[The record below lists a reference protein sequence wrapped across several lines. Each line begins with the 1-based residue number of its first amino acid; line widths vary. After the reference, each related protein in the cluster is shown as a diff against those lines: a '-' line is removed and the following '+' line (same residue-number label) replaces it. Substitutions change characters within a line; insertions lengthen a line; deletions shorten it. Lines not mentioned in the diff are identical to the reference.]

1 MKVFQS
7 KVVDEA
13 PKEQPDEQRPME
25 GAEVDQENKLVKWK
39 GYPSEDIT
47 CNLSSAQA
55 AIKAL
60 EERQLEGPGKPT
72 DSAESEPGTEAMDEA
87 GVVDTASA
95 QLPSDAAGKPSND
108 TAGVAP
114 RGRGS
119 HGMGRWTEGE
129 KEQSVGLVRENGP
142 GMAMAMQKKEAKLKA
157 AGESTEPNACSPISR
172 NRSCNH
178 CRLLTCLCL
187 PRLQFPRAKASNL
200 RRLTTAMT
208 AAAAAV
214 RAAAAAVE
222 AARL

>member
-7 KVVDEA
+7 KVVDEE

-55 AIKAL
+55 AIKAM
-60 EERQLEGPGKPT
+60 EERQLEGPGKLNKILT

-119 HGMGRWTEGE
+119 HGMGRWAEME
-129 KEQSVGLVRENGP
+129 KEQLVVRENGP
-142 GMAMAMQKKEAKLKA
+142 GSWDDKA
-157 AGESTEPNACSPISR
+157 LIMM
-172 NRSCNH
+172 
-178 CRLLTCLCL
+178 
-187 PRLQFPRAKASNL
+187 RA
-200 RRLTTAMT
+200 
-208 AAAAAV
+208 
-214 RAAAAAVE
+214 
-222 AARL
+222 